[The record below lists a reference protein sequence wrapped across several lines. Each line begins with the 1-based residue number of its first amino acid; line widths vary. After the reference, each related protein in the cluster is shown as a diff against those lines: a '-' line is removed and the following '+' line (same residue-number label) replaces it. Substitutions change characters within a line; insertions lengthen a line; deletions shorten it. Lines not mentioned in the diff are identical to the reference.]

1 MYNKTAQRTAILSYL
16 KDNKSHPT
24 VIDIHKEV
32 SKKLST
38 ISIAT
43 VYNTMDI
50 LKKNGLVTELPVHS
64 GDGRRF
70 DSNTV
75 PHDHLICTDCSA
87 VVDIDIGIGIDH
99 SMLLTEEQKR
109 GFNVL
114 GVFTFVYGLCPG
126 CRKMESKPARKKGSF

>member
-1 MYNKTAQRTAILSYL
+1 MHNKTAQRTAILSYL

-43 VYNTMDI
+43 VYNTMDK
-50 LKKNGLVTELPVHS
+50 LKKKGLVTELPVHS

-70 DSNTV
+70 DSNPH
-75 PHDHLICTDCSA
+75 PHDHLICTDCGA
-87 VVDIDIGIGIDH
+87 VVDIVIGIDH
-99 SMLLTEEQKR
+99 SELLTEEQKR
-109 GFNVL
+109 GFDIM
-114 GVFTFVYGLCPG
+114 GIFTCFYGLCPG
-126 CRKMESKPARKKGSF
+126 CKKMESKPA